1 MKKKPTK
8 KEINSD
14 MGDIRKVLSN
24 LIQEVALLRATINS
38 YIEFKGD
45 DEEFMSFLKSKYSK
59 ENTNDLQ
66 SMPEENKKEEKEKP
80 KIHRI

>member
-14 MGDIRKVLSN
+14 MGDIRKVLSS

-45 DEEFMSFLKSKYSK
+45 RDKWIECVKKQTTETK
-59 ENTNDLQ
+59 
-66 SMPEENKKEEKEKP
+66 KKEKKHEPMRTK
-80 KIHRI
+80 

>member
-14 MGDIRKVLSN
+14 MGDIRKVLSS

-38 YIEFKGD
+38 YIEFIGD
-45 DEEFMSFLKSKYSK
+45 RDKWIECV
-59 ENTNDLQ
+59 
-66 SMPEENKKEEKEKP
+66 KKQTIETKT
-80 KIHRI
+80 